1 MSEVLTHLRQA
12 LPQTKIRSSS
22 EGFWLSARDAPMLLN
37 VGDRIDLKWTAEA
50 LRFATNRRRA
60 KEVQADLSRKVR
72 SICQGG
78 RSVAEQFLSDMDNL
92 GVLDDHQWVNVA
104 SMTLPNGYGL
114 CLFDEQGSGKTVTL
128 IFTFDV
134 LVSRDEVDCV
144 LIVAPKSM
152 VPEWQ
157 TDFDRFTKGLYR
169 SEILVG
175 SAQEKRKTL
184 SERAD
189 VLVTNFETA
198 VTMEY
203 ELQNMLRSYQG
214 RAMLVVDESF
224 NIKNLDA
231 KRTRSLRRL
240 REWCDRSFVLCG
252 TPAPNA
258 PHDLI
263 QQINLVDFG
272 LTFDGIAIPEDRH
285 EAQAI
290 VQQAIEGQ
298 GIFVRHLKAEVLP
311 NLPPR
316 HFNLIS
322 VPLADEQQQLYINA
336 LQGLILDLRSSND
349 QTFQR
354 ELKSFLA
361 RRNALLQICSN
372 PKSIVSSYVET
383 PSKLNALEELLREMI
398 GNRREKVIVWSFY
411 TASLE
416 AIFQRFSAYNP
427 VRYDGSIND
436 VRLRRDAVRRFQE
449 DDTTMLFVGNPAA
462 AGAGLTL
469 HSARFAIYES
479 MSNQSAHYLQSL
491 DRIHR
496 RGQTRTVEYYVLL
509 CEKTIDVIEYERL
522 MSKER
527 SAQELL
533 GDSTTPVLTRESML
547 EEAIGMMRLIEI

>member
-272 LTFDGIAIPEDRH
+272 LTFDGIVIPEDRH